1 MLQGLYKFK
10 DLKYFT
16 HISFVT
22 SDQLWISDRN
32 GERKKFLIDFKTGD
46 ILHRETNSIR
56 SFDEI
61 GCHTVNNKQELI
73 YIDSDIDISK
83 LSEDR
88 KACTKCI
95 KITDAKWKASCVNS
109 SISTGELLVGMKIR
123 NLSRGKVCQYNI
135 SGQLIQTLSFVND
148 PFSPITEAYQ
158 REPKWG
164 SRFFFRLCCYI

>member
-1 MLQGLYKFK
+1 M
-10 DLKYFT
+10 
-16 HISFVT
+16 
-22 SDQLWISDRN
+22 
-32 GERKKFLIDFKTGD
+32 IDFKTGD
-46 ILHRETNSIR
+46 IIHREINSII
-56 SFDEI
+56 SFHEI

-95 KITDAKWKASCVNS
+95 KKSDAKWKASCVNS
-109 SISTGELLVGMKIR
+109 SISTGELLVGIKIR

-148 PFSPITEAYQ
+148 PFSTITEAYQ